1 MMEEE
6 QRSHQNRVAGSGAST
21 LSEAHLD
28 FLGRSLVHLAHDL
41 KNHLATINES
51 AGLMGDLLKLKKKK
65 YSGWARRLFKRG
77 QGPALN
83 IDPFFKELNAIQE
96 EVVQGS
102 ALIQDLGNLAHRLK
116 ENPSLF
122 TGSEASSLK
131 ELRKVLT
138 K

>member
-6 QRSHQNRVAGSGAST
+6 QRSPNRVVASELS

-51 AGLMGDLLKLKKKK
+51 AGLIGDLLKLKQRKH
-65 YSGWARRLFKRG
+65 SGWARRFFKRG
-77 QGPALN
+77 QGPPLN
-83 IDPFFKELNAIQE
+83 IDPFLKELNTIQE

-102 ALIQDLGNLAHRLK
+102 ALFQDLGNLAQRLEK
-116 ENPSLF
+116 NPSLF
-122 TGSEASSLK
+122 MGNEASALK
-131 ELRKVLT
+131 EMRKVIT